1 MAASLPG
8 NASANAGGSAL
19 PTPMGGERSYPGWRR
34 DLQPPRLSLTQSSSH
49 RPRGTGI
56 FSVSFCSGNICF
68 GLLLWFLQPHSWIT
82 TQIETGMFY
91 VGMWKAWM
99 MLENVTIRN
108 KANCYIVCF
117 QETMKEFF
125 DQAFVR
131 KILPPA
137 FDEFLFYPRWVLL
150 VVSL

>member
-1 MAASLPG
+1 
-8 NASANAGGSAL
+8 
-19 PTPMGGERSYPGWRR
+19 
-34 DLQPPRLSLTQSSSH
+34 
-49 RPRGTGI
+49 
-56 FSVSFCSGNICF
+56 
-68 GLLLWFLQPHSWIT
+68 
-82 TQIETGMFY
+82 
-91 VGMWKAWM
+91 M